1 MLDPRQRVRVYWNYR
16 HRCYSLFQ
24 GGAVR
29 ASARQVE
36 LAEVEFHVRESGR
49 QKMLREKRKVIHAF
63 AVGRL
68 VGWVHPSEPRDLA
81 PFFGTRVGYD
91 PHVCGAFI
99 CLDSAEPVHCADA
112 ARFDEHGV
120 HIAVSQPAAA

>member
-1 MLDPRQRVRVYWNYR
+1 MVDPRQPVRVYWNFR

-36 LAEVEFHVRESGR
+36 LADAEFHVRESGR

-68 VGWVHPSEPRDLA
+68 VGWVHPTQAEDLA
-81 PFFGTRVGYD
+81 PFFGTAVGYD
-91 PHVCGAFI
+91 PHRHASFV
-99 CLDSAEPVHCADA
+99 CLDSAEPVHFADA
-112 ARFDEHGV
+112 VRFDEHGV
-120 HIAVSQPAAA
+120 HIAVAQPAAA